1 MTLTE
6 IKKLLS
12 DLLFTEL
19 APQTKDS
26 ISLNQ
31 LSVILKRTG
40 SEKKQ
45 NISIVQQE
53 ATTKLSQIFNDYF
66 YSFNYSP
73 KTSSL
78 YLTLIKNDGSISPA
92 IIIKKD
98 ENQKPYIYFGMDR
111 DGFELSRDEKV
122 VSSLINLYNT
132 YFDYYSFIEHDDYTN
147 IPSNINREIKIDI
160 TKANIDLILFINREK
175 FVIRK
180 NILTGNN
187 SYINFSKNIQ
197 KELKGYEND
206 IFNKINIST
215 KDLPDWLQTII
226 NHSKN
231 CISSS
236 NSVDEKSKQ

>member
-147 IPSNINREIKIDI
+147 
-160 TKANIDLILFINREK
+160 
-175 FVIRK
+175 
-180 NILTGNN
+180 
-187 SYINFSKNIQ
+187 
-197 KELKGYEND
+197 
-206 IFNKINIST
+206 
-215 KDLPDWLQTII
+215 
-226 NHSKN
+226 
-231 CISSS
+231 
-236 NSVDEKSKQ
+236 